1 MYIDPL
7 VTSPRMVLN
16 VSDEETQMSYTVKKL
31 AKLSGISIRTLR
43 FYDAIGLLK
52 PAYYGENHYRYYE
65 EEQILML
72 QQILF
77 YRELNFSLSD
87 IQRMINSDD
96 FNKIDALISHKRIL
110 TQSLDRTKKLIKT
123 IDQTIAHLR
132 GKITMRDEEL
142 FAGFAHQFAF
152 DSFVTAFE
160 PGNEQMLDQYFS
172 SDLIMFNHT
181 MSKQLD
187 LNDLKSR
194 LPVIHKIFKDL
205 KSEIKDVTADENR
218 IAFRVEQ
225 NAMFYKHASQGVQV
239 KLDVMNLYK
248 LESGKVNEWQIWVNV
263 TEI

>member
-1 MYIDPL
+1 
-7 VTSPRMVLN
+7 
-16 VSDEETQMSYTVKKL
+16 MSYTVKKL

-52 PAYYGENHYRYYE
+52 PAYYGDNNYRYYE

-77 YRELNFSLSD
+77 YRELGFPLND
-87 IQRMINSDD
+87 IKRIVSSDD
-96 FNKIDALISHKRIL
+96 FNKIDALISHKQIL
-110 TQSLDRTKKLIKT
+110 AQSLDRTEKLIKT

-142 FAGFAHQFAF
+142 FAGFAHKFAF
-152 DSFVTAFE
+152 DSYVTAFE
-160 PGNEQMLDQYFS
+160 SGNEKMLDKYFA

-194 LPVIHKIFKDL
+194 LSYLQKIFKDL
-205 KSEIKDVTADENR
+205 KSEIKDVTAEEDR

-225 NAMFYKHASQGVQV
+225 NAIFTKHKPEGVQV
-239 KLDVMNLYK
+239 RLDVMNLYK
-248 LESGKVNEWQIWVNV
+248 LASGKVKEWQIWVNI
-263 TEI
+263 TEL